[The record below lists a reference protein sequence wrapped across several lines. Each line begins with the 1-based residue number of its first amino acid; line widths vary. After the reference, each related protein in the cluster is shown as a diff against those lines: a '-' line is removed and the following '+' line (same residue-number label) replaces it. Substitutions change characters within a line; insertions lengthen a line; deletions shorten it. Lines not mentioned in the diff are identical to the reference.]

1 MKFLQS
7 KVCIVCHIWAQLAI
21 NKKHK
26 NDQIEGQSKQPR
38 LELHKYGYKSEREQ
52 PKCDLGSFEKKD
64 QKCYTRYVTPVTFSN
79 CSELSR

>member
-1 MKFLQS
+1 M
-7 KVCIVCHIWAQLAI
+7 VCHIWAQLAI

-52 PKCDLGSFEKKD
+52 PECDLGSFEKRTKS
-64 QKCYTRYVTPVTFSN
+64 VTPVTLHPLRFQTALN
-79 CSELSR
+79 